1 MFENGGVFDV
11 PSMIVMSEKSCFDG
25 LEASRPFRGCSDLK
39 GFEVLD
45 R

>member
-11 PSMIVMSEKSCFDG
+11 QSMIVMSEKSILDG
-25 LEASRPFRGCSDLK
+25 LEVPRPFLGCLEMK